1 MPVRP
6 FLGAS
11 VVEFCKPKLSDIAAM
26 QKLVKKEVESGV
38 ILYRD
43 ENEMA
48 NTIRSYTLAKENGQ
62 IVGFAALHIYSP
74 DLAEVRSLVIKDE
87 YRGKGIGGKLIGEL
101 EREGKDLGL
110 SRILTLTYQKEF
122 FERNGFVEIP
132 KEKIPEHKIWADC
145 IKCKHFP
152 ICNEISLIKTI

>member
-1 MPVRP
+1 VI
-6 FLGAS
+6 
-11 VVEFCKPKLSDIAAM
+11 EFAKPTLKDIPDM
-26 QKLVKKEVESGV
+26 QNLVKKEVESGV

-48 NTIRSYTLAKENGQ
+48 NTIRSYTIARDNKE

-74 DLAEVRSLVIKDE
+74 EIAEVRSLIIREE
-87 YRGKGIGGKLIGEL
+87 YRGKGIGRLLVKKLE
-101 EREGKDLGL
+101 EEAKRLGL
-110 SRILTLTYQKEF
+110 SKILTLTYRKEF
-122 FERNGFVEIP
+122 FEKSGFVEIP
-132 KEKIPEHKIWADC
+132 KEEIPEHKIWADC